1 MTDATPEPPPTTPAP
16 AGQVVRLPFPM
27 QDGERVI
34 ALFRRHWWFL
44 WPQSIL
50 LTLIAVVPVVVAAW
64 VFDAIGVLDDMGIWF
79 WLIAV
84 AWLVVGAVRLFFNW
98 YQYHHDIWVVTNQ
111 RIVDAF
117 KKHPLN
123 LRVSTA
129 DLVNIQDMSVVK
141 SGITPTLLNYGTVVL
156 ETAGADRVAFLI
168 SGVPRPES
176 IQLLID
182 RERDRERG
190 AQRGTPPA

>member
-1 MTDATPEPPPTTPAP
+1 
-16 AGQVVRLPFPM
+16 M
-27 QDGERVI
+27 QEGERI
-34 ALFRRHWWFL
+34 TALFRRHWWFL

-50 LTLIAVVPVVVAAW
+50 LLLIAVVPVIVAA
-64 VFDAIGVLDDMGIWF
+64 VVLDLAGVLDDLGIWF
-79 WLIAV
+79 WLVAAV
-84 AWLVVGAVRLFFNW
+84 WLVIGAVRLYFNW
-98 YQYHHDIWVVTNQ
+98 YQYHNDIWVVTNQ
-111 RIVDAF
+111 RIVDVL

-123 LRVSTA
+123 LHISTA
-129 DLVNIQDMSVVK
+129 DLVNIQDMSIVK

-182 RERDRERG
+182 KERDR
-190 AQRGTPPA
+190 QRDHRP